1 MARVTLVVVVGMVVV
16 VVGMVALVAL
26 GMVLGMVL
34 ALGVGGLV
42 LWGAGRMVGGAR
54 RLVLA
59 GAGHAPRLWDV
70 ARPYALDV
78 LRGVQAWRAPA
89 WRKCAAAH
97 NAAPAGLASDWTPEL
112 DAADV
117 SAWCYGLVTDAADA
131 ALDGAPAIYPAPAAY
146 PVRTVADR
154 RRFPLALYAVPAIV
168 AEAREV
174 ADLASLRMA
183 PPVEYTVGAPYTPAA
198 PLPYRK
204 AGRGAKASVSPV
216 DASAAPTAVGPVET
230 PRKAPAKRWA
240 PSRGKGPTVAELRS
254 AVRAE
259 VAAGRMAPVR
269 GVHMLRRAD
278 LLSLLGAADRSPA
291 G

>member
-1 MARVTLVVVVGMVVV
+1 MARVTLVVVVGMVAL

-26 GMVLGMVL
+26 GMVLAL
-34 ALGVGGLV
+34 AVGGLV
-42 LWGAGRMVGGAR
+42 LWGAGRMVDGGRA
-54 RLVLA
+54 LA
-59 GAGHAPRLWDV
+59 KVAAGHAPRLWDV

-89 WRKCAAAH
+89 WQGTHCVRPHTTAGPADELAVL
-97 NAAPAGLASDWTPEL
+97 ADLLPAPVQTMHDRY
-112 DAADV
+112 DRCDR
-117 SAWCYGLVTDAADA
+117 TDRGTAT
-131 ALDGAPAIYPAPAAY
+131 YPAPGVY
-146 PVRTVADR
+146 PVATVADR
-154 RRFPLALYAVPAIV
+154 RQFPLAVYAAPAIV

-183 PPVEYTVGAPYTPAA
+183 PPVEYTIGAPYTPAA

-204 AGRGAKASVSPV
+204 AGRGVKAPS
-216 DASAAPTAVGPVET
+216 GPVAPSAVKAT
-230 PRKAPAKRWA
+230 AGPVKPPRKAPRASKG

-278 LLSLLGAADRSPA
+278 LLSLLGAADRSAA